1 MDKCIYHT
9 TLHAHTRLWLSHNAC
24 MLQGESLRC
33 KLRHKNTVESLK
45 VILSRLLA
53 LKVSTL
59 VPFIIIMIIMC
70 PLNLSSQILEMSSQ
84 NSNCL
89 DILSWHIKNLISTS
103 AIVTL
108 AYSYYAVP
116 TIYPIPIPENNNS
129 MYHCHGCCVVCH
141 CVLKLACVCHTY
153 LLACGVMVCTC
164 WLVHVCVSWLSCVCH
179 GCLVRYGVYLLACV
193 CHGCLVCVMVCTCWL
208 VCVSGCVL
216 VVLCVCVMV
225 YCVCQFLCI
234 CWLVCVILYLS
245 AFVYLLVCVYLLAF
259 VSWYVLVDLVV
270 GCVMVF
276 HGVTVLAV

>member
-103 AIVTL
+103 
-108 AYSYYAVP
+108 
-116 TIYPIPIPENNNS
+116 
-129 MYHCHGCCVVCH
+129 
-141 CVLKLACVCHTY
+141 
-153 LLACGVMVCTC
+153 
-164 WLVHVCVSWLSCVCH
+164 
-179 GCLVRYGVYLLACV
+179 
-193 CHGCLVCVMVCTCWL
+193 
-208 VCVSGCVL
+208 
-216 VVLCVCVMV
+216 
-225 YCVCQFLCI
+225 
-234 CWLVCVILYLS
+234 
-245 AFVYLLVCVYLLAF
+245 
-259 VSWYVLVDLVV
+259 DLVV
-270 GCVMVF
+270 SHLIRLIYTIIIGLVF
-276 HGVTVLAV
+276 KFRCFVWYTPQCGTIQSTHYQLPQACTKSWLFGAETQKKRF